1 MDLSILNEK
10 TVLYYDEIGLIEYG
24 AFKKG
29 TIEELHNAIKINRID
44 ELSAHLSMWNVRETS
59 IIDFIENK
67 LIVNL
72 SKLRDKIKQ
81 EEELI
86 EPHDIDYYDVVRF
99 CEEFIPALK
108 KELQVLKAREINEP
122 TKYDKLVLEHII
134 KIADDMQR
142 VSDYIGNKIK
152 ELSSVA
158 AIRRLNFFI
167 SEIEK
172 KTDLPNQAFILDKL
186 KATLQATQQEAEQ
199 RKQQQNNDV
208 YSRQTDVSSRQTPI
222 SFRQTEPQHGQP
234 LKETTEERRDYQSCS
249 ESPFEPNNQ
258 CSNSPWI
265 IKAGRFDY
273 TVPTNHKIY
282 DETLNMDNVL
292 DMLDRFA
299 KISNTTVDEHEAINR
314 LIRFGCLQP
323 LFSEAKKNRGQNNL
337 KLIVK
342 RLRQYFIS
350 EWYDTVAVGLVGY
363 NKQCKDTHSAKRW
376 LSQIGKAKDEVSS
389 EIAKAQ
395 FS

>member
-199 RKQQQNNDV
+199 RKHQQNNDV
-208 YSRQTDVSSRQTPI
+208 NPRQTDVSSRQTPI
-222 SFRQTEPQHGQP
+222 NSRQTEVSPRQTGAQHGQTS
-234 LKETTEERRDYQSCS
+234 KETTEETNIAECCKERKEKRIEDLSYKEEFQLNLSVKD
-249 ESPFEPNNQ
+249 ESIKMQQEQEILMRIYRLLLNYDVLDTSVVFNSFAYYLKHAYLVPFFNR
-258 CSNSPWI
+258 
-265 IKAGRFDY
+265 K
-273 TVPTNHKIY
+273 KIY
-282 DETLNMDNVL
+282 WMCLVGVL
-292 DMLDRFA
+292 KDPKYYGENWRLQCANNLGINKAKVA
-299 KISNTTVDEHEAINR
+299 KIDREKVGDFYR
-314 LIRFGCLQP
+314 
-323 LFSEAKKNRGQNNL
+323 
-337 KLIVK
+337 KLMDK
-342 RLRQYFIS
+342 LP
-350 EWYDTVAVGLVGY
+350 T
-363 NKQCKDTHSAKRW
+363 
-376 LSQIGKAKDEVSS
+376 KAK
-389 EIAKAQ
+389 
-395 FS
+395 

>member
-152 ELSSVA
+152 ELS
-158 AIRRLNFFI
+158 
-167 SEIEK
+167 
-172 KTDLPNQAFILDKL
+172 
-186 KATLQATQQEAEQ
+186 
-199 RKQQQNNDV
+199 
-208 YSRQTDVSSRQTPI
+208 
-222 SFRQTEPQHGQP
+222 
-234 LKETTEERRDYQSCS
+234 
-249 ESPFEPNNQ
+249 
-258 CSNSPWI
+258 
-265 IKAGRFDY
+265 
-273 TVPTNHKIY
+273 
-282 DETLNMDNVL
+282 
-292 DMLDRFA
+292 
-299 KISNTTVDEHEAINR
+299 
-314 LIRFGCLQP
+314 
-323 LFSEAKKNRGQNNL
+323 
-337 KLIVK
+337 
-342 RLRQYFIS
+342 
-350 EWYDTVAVGLVGY
+350 
-363 NKQCKDTHSAKRW
+363 
-376 LSQIGKAKDEVSS
+376 
-389 EIAKAQ
+389 
-395 FS
+395 